1 MKTLEFKHCLFIALL
16 VPIFLISCNGQTLIN
31 KNITEENSV
40 NKSEQPLQIVLKNKT
55 SSEVV
60 VCQLLDKE
68 GSLWFSINGEGAYRY
83 DRKTFTNFNEKNGLC
98 SNDISSIIQDRSG
111 NILFGTNKGIC
122 IYDGN
127 KFSKYPIPDT
137 LFITCML
144 EDKDGNLWFGTRNHG
159 IYRYNGKSLDNF
171 LNSNEPKF
179 NLGNYHQFI
188 LDILQDRNGNLW
200 FSSWNRGGVWK
211 YDGKDFKNY
220 IPSANYYITNQDK
233 TGISNIQNILNN
245 SLTNDLRSA
254 QDYIND
260 DMIFSM
266 TEDHLGNIWF
276 ATRDH
281 GICRYDGKTFKSIGK
296 NEGFNARGATA
307 MLQDEKNHFWIT
319 TFDSGVWHYD
329 GKNFKNFNT
338 NDGLVNNA
346 VMNVLKDKDGTL
358 WFGTKYLGLSRYNG
372 KNFTTF
378 SNKNN

>member
-1 MKTLEFKHCLFIALL
+1 M
-16 VPIFLISCNGQTLIN
+16 
-31 KNITEENSV
+31 
-40 NKSEQPLQIVLKNKT
+40 
-55 SSEVV
+55 
-60 VCQLLDKE
+60 
-68 GSLWFSINGEGAYRY
+68 GSTI
-83 DRKTFTNFNEKNGLC
+83 
-98 SNDISSIIQDRSG
+98 
-111 NILFGTNKGIC
+111 
-122 IYDGN
+122 
-127 KFSKYPIPDT
+127 
-137 LFITCML
+137 
-144 EDKDGNLWFGTRNHG
+144 
-159 IYRYNGKSLDNF
+159 
-171 LNSNEPKF
+171 
-179 NLGNYHQFI
+179 
-188 LDILQDRNGNLW
+188 ILQDRNGNLW

-220 IPSANYYITNQDK
+220 IPSARYYETNQDK
-233 TGISNIQNILNN
+233 TVISNIQNILNN

-319 TFDSGVWHYD
+319 TFDSGVWYYD

-346 VMNVLKDKDGTL
+346 VMNVLKDKDGSL
-358 WFGTKYLGLSRYNG
+358 WLGTKYLGLSRYNG